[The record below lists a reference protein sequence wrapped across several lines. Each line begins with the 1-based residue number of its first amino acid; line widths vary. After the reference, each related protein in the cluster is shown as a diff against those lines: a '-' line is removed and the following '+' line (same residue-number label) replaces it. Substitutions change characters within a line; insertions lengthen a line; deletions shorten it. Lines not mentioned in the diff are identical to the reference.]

1 MPNRSLKRRALEY
14 GFARY
19 YRWRLAEF
27 YENQVIE
34 VDYPVD
40 PVPRYPAGQSP
51 HPLLWRWFDDGR
63 GRCVEALQ
71 AMGKFRSTFEA
82 IPNQPADD
90 LSPYWQQKWFSALDA
105 MALYTFVAER
115 RPARIV
121 EVGSGN
127 STKFAAR
134 AIRDHGLATAI
145 TSIDPQPRA
154 EIDTLCAHVV
164 RQPLEQVDQQVFFD
178 LAEGDF
184 LVIDNSHR
192 AFTNS
197 DVTTFFLEILP
208 KLAPGVVL
216 HLHDIF
222 LPWDYPEQ
230 WRNRYY
236 SEQYLLG
243 CWLLAG
249 PERLRLLLSN
259 AFVSYDTQL
268 RRLIMDLF
276 RGSSVAHMVSP
287 EFSYGLLRGTSGT
300 SFWAEVVAQDGR

>member
-1 MPNRSLKRRALEY
+1 MPNKSLKRRALEY

-27 YENQVIE
+27 YENQLIE
-34 VDYPVD
+34 VDYPVN
-40 PVPRYPAGQSP
+40 PVPRYPAGQSS
-51 HPLLWRWFDDGR
+51 HPLLWHWFDR
-63 GRCVEALQ
+63 GREQCAEALQ
-71 AMGKFRSTFEA
+71 AMAGFRSTFEG
-82 IPNQPADD
+82 IPNETADES
-90 LSPYWQQKWFSALDA
+90 SPHWQQKWFSALDG
-105 MALYTFVAER
+105 MALYMFVARR

-134 AIRDHGLATAI
+134 AIGDHGLATTI

-154 EIDTLCAHVV
+154 EIDKLCARVI
-164 RQPLEQVDQQVFFD
+164 RQPLEQVDQQVFFE
-178 LAEGDF
+178 LARGDF
-184 LVIDNSHR
+184 LIIDNSHR

-208 KLAPGVVL
+208 NLQPGVVL

-243 CWLLAG
+243 CWILAG

-259 AFVSYDTQL
+259 VFVSYDNQL
-268 RRLIMDLF
+268 RRLVMDLF
-276 RGSSVAHMVSP
+276 AGSTVAHMVSP
-287 EFSYGLLRGTSGT
+287 EFSYGSLRGVSGT
-300 SFWAEVVAQDGR
+300 SFWSEVVI